1 MVRYGWDDPVN
12 CYGLTG
18 QIMVSTTGQ
27 TQPIVPL
34 TQSIHV
40 QANPF
45 GPALA
50 PQIGP
55 ALAPQIATLS
65 VPQTTHNPSTCIQ
78 ATTMA
83 HPTKG
88 VLTKSA
94 SSAQAHKHPTP
105 TSLPIC
111 GLPLTTPRPT
121 FVEPPPQFNPAPS
134 PRWNQGPNT
143 TEIPRAEPDQGD
155 PDPRALTNQ

>member
-1 MVRYGWDDPVN
+1 MNGMILSIV
-12 CYGLTG
+12 TG
-18 QIMVSTTGQ
+18 RIMVNTTGQ

-50 PQIGP
+50 PH
-55 ALAPQIATLS
+55 IATLS
-65 VPQTTHNPSTCIQ
+65 APQTTHNPSTCIQ
-78 ATTMA
+78 ATTVA
-83 HPTKG
+83 HPTKS

-94 SSAQAHKHPTP
+94 STAQAHRHPTP

-155 PDPRALTNQ
+155 PDPRALMNQ